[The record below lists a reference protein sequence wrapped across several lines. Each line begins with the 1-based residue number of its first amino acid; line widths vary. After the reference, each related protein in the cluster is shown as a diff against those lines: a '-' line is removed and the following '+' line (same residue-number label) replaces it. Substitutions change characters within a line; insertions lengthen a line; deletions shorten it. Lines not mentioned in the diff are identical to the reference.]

1 MIHVRRKNHM
11 ECCSNYN
18 KNEKYKKTKRSNE
31 DKNKLVT
38 RINKLIGQM
47 NGIKKMIEDDR
58 YCDDILIQL
67 SAIDKSI
74 KSLANVILDNHM
86 HTCLIENIENGN
98 YEVINEII
106 DLFKRFQ

>member
-1 MIHVRRKNHM
+1 M

-18 KNEKYKKTKRSNE
+18 KNEKYKKTKRSDE

-74 KSLANVILDNHM
+74 KSLANIILDNHM

>member
-1 MIHVRRKNHM
+1 M

-18 KNEKYKKTKRSNE
+18 KNEKYKKTKRSDE

-47 NGIKKMIEDDR
+47 NGIKKMIEDDS